1 MENDMMSR
9 TRSKP
14 WTCLLIFALLLFVSS
29 VIDAGVAMAKT
40 ATMVI
45 TETTEDNFTSD
56 VGIIFLAEKTV
67 LLDPVGNVSDLR
79 YIRLP
84 CRAEV
89 AYETSDAGKPVARKI
104 MVLETLRRKQDKDPS
119 LPE

>member
-1 MENDMMSR
+1 MGHDKNSR
-9 TRSKP
+9 IQSKAGP
-14 WTCLLIFALLLFVSS
+14 WLLIFFLLFISQAVD
-29 VIDAGVAMAKT
+29 VDEAMAET

-56 VGIIFLAEKTV
+56 VGIILLTEKTV
-67 LLDPVGNVSDLR
+67 LLDTEGNVSDLR

-89 AYETSDAGKPVARKI
+89 FYETSDSGTSVAHKI
-104 MVLETLRRKQDKDPS
+104 TVLETLRRKQDKDPN